1 MGCGEGGVGVGGD
14 RMGAWWG
21 GAWWGGVGW
30 GEGSPKCPPHRL
42 PSPVPFVLLF
52 PVLQITGGCPEK
64 CREAG
69 HCTFLVPEWATALG
83 PEDTR
88 DVPVFLGEKAQ
99 VKPGLTRPS
108 EPSV

>member
-1 MGCGEGGVGVGGD
+1 MGRGESEVPRPTDSRVQ
-14 RMGAWWG
+14 
-21 GAWWGGVGW
+21 
-30 GEGSPKCPPHRL
+30 SPL
-42 PSPVPFVLLF
+42 FDLLF

-69 HCTFLVPEWATALG
+69 HCTFLIPEWAAALG